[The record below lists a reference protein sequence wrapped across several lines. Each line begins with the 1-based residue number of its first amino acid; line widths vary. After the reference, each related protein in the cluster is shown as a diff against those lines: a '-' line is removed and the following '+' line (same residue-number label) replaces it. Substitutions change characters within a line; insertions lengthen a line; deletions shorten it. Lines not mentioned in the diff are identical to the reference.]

1 LIKSY
6 LKLTRRNKLS
16 RFIDEVD
23 INVRS
28 GNGGPGA
35 ISFRREKYVPK
46 GGPDGGDGGN
56 GGNIIIMVKKEM
68 RSLYNVKSKKTFRA
82 SNGMPGMGKNK
93 KGAKGEDRVIY
104 VPPGTVILEKES
116 KYIIEDLTPENNEVT
131 LLKGGKGGFG
141 NAHFT
146 TSINRAPRYA
156 QKGTQGSESFV
167 TLQLK
172 TIADIGIVGL
182 PNAGKSTLLSV
193 LTGANP
199 RVGNYPF
206 TTLTPNLGVMN
217 YKDDKQFVLADVPG
231 LIEGASKGLGLGIQ
245 FLKHIER
252 TKIILILLDLFQK
265 DFESQYMALLNEM
278 GSYSTSLLEKPK
290 LIVGSKKD
298 IISGEETNDFFSWKI
313 GAEKICVS
321 SVTGEGLDDLKDK
334 IVFRMEQLD
343 EK

>member
-1 LIKSY
+1 M
-6 LKLTRRNKLS
+6 S
-16 RFIDEVD
+16 RFLDEVD
-23 INVRS
+23 INVMS

-35 ISFRREKYVPK
+35 VSFRREKYVPR
-46 GGPDGGDGGN
+46 GGPDGGDGGD
-56 GGNIIIMVKKEM
+56 GGDIIIKVKKEL

-82 SNGMPGMGKNK
+82 PNGMPGRGKNK
-93 KGAKGEDRVIY
+93 KGAKGEHLIIY

-116 KYIIEDLTPENNEVT
+116 KCIIEDLTPENNEVT

-156 QKGTQGSESFV
+156 QKGTQGLESSV
-167 TLQLK
+167 TLHLK

-217 YKDDKQFVLADVPG
+217 YKDDNQFVLADVPG
-231 LIEGASKGLGLGIQ
+231 LIEGASEGLGLGIQ

-265 DFESQYMALLNEM
+265 DFKCQYRALINEM
-278 GSYSTSLLEKPK
+278 RNYSVRLLEKPK

-298 IISGEETNDFFSWKI
+298 IISGEETDNFFNWTTSS
-313 GAEKICVS
+313 EKICVS
-321 SVTGEGLDDLKDK
+321 SVTGEGIEDLKDK
-334 IVFRMEQLD
+334 IACRMERFD
-343 EK
+343 EN

>member
-1 LIKSY
+1 M
-6 LKLTRRNKLS
+6 S
-16 RFIDEVD
+16 RFLDEAD

-35 ISFRREKYVPK
+35 VSFRREKYVPM
-46 GGPDGGDGGN
+46 GGPDGGDGGD
-56 GGNIIIMVKKEM
+56 GGDIIIKVKKEL

-93 KGAKGEDRVIY
+93 KGANGEGRIIY
-104 VPPGTVILEKES
+104 VPPGTVILENES

-156 QKGTQGSESFV
+156 QKGIQGLERSV
-167 TLQLK
+167 TLQMK

-265 DFESQYMALLNEM
+265 DFESQYRALLNEM
-278 GSYSTSLLEKPK
+278 GNYSMSLLEKPK
-290 LIVGSKKD
+290 LVVGSKKD
-298 IISGEETNDFFSWKI
+298 IISDEETNNFFKWAA
-313 GAEKICVS
+313 GNQKICVS
-321 SVTGEGLDDLKDK
+321 SVTGEGIEDLKDK
-334 IVFRMEQLD
+334 IVSRMERLD
-343 EK
+343 EN